1 MSEPITSPPLTLS
14 KADWRLVALI
24 VALLGIALVSHL
36 HILPLRAEEP
46 RRALVA
52 LEMELSGNYISPTIN
67 GVFYYNK
74 PPVYNW
80 LLILFYKIT
89 GSYNEWVV
97 RLPGVISLL
106 LIGLLHF
113 FISRKHIDEQT
124 ALLSALF
131 FVTSADILFYF
142 SLIGEIDL
150 FYTLLVYLQIIAI
163 FHFYRSGQYGRMFVF
178 SYFMAAL
185 GLLTKGLPSLL
196 FQAFTGLALLLSEKR
211 WRLLFSPWHLLGIAV
226 FLLVTGG
233 YFYQYSQYNEVGLL
247 LAKLLSESTERT
259 VMEKGVFEQIQHVFL
274 FPLMLLKILLPYI
287 ILLPFLF
294 HKGMREAVKSQPLL
308 RFTVVFITS
317 NIWVYWLSPG
327 TKDRYL
333 YMFLPFFCT
342 LLAYAWVHFQSA
354 MPVFRKAVVII
365 IGLILGILTVASLAS
380 GFLPQTQVVPNIYFY
395 AFIFTL
401 LFACLFYVWVKKRYS
416 PILLLV
422 LAIVLL
428 RMEFN
433 SVIIPIQLPDFRENA
448 VLPDLEKILEIT
460 QKQPVYL
467 AGNEQTLHVETFG
480 IGGKP
485 LVSADLKQPPTMLFR
500 ISYYLAKET
509 GQIMSFQTELEKD
522 KFYLADK
529 AFTENK
535 PFKLLHEFFEPRNK
549 IIYALFQLE

>member
-1 MSEPITSPPLTLS
+1 MSEPTTPPPLTLS
-14 KADWRLVALI
+14 KADWRLIALI
-24 VALLGIALVSHL
+24 VALLCFALVSHL

-52 LEMELSGNYISPTIN
+52 LEMELSGNFISPTIN

-97 RLPGVISLL
+97 RLPGVFSLL
-106 LIGLLHF
+106 LLGLLHF
-113 FISRKHIDEQT
+113 FIARKHIDEHT

-131 FVTSADILFYF
+131 LVTSADILFYF

-150 FYTLLVYLQIIAI
+150 FYTLLVYMQIIGI

-233 YFYQYSQYNEVGLL
+233 YFYQYSQYNDVGLL

-259 VMEKGVFEQIQHVFL
+259 VMEKGLFEQFQHLVL
-274 FPLMLLKILLPYI
+274 FPLMLLKILSPYI
-287 ILLPFLF
+287 LLLPLLF
-294 HKGMREAVKSQPLL
+294 HKRMWEAVKSQPLL
-308 RFTVVFITS
+308 RFSVVFIVS

-333 YMFLPFFCT
+333 YMFLPFCCT
-342 LLAYAWVHFQSA
+342 LLAYAWVHFHSA
-354 MPVFRKAVVII
+354 MPVFRKRVVNI
-365 IGLILGILTVASLAS
+365 IGLILGILTMASLAS
-380 GFLPQTQVVPNIYFY
+380 GFVSQTQSVRNIQLY
-395 AFIFTL
+395 AVIFAL
-401 LFACLFYVWVKKRYS
+401 MFACLFYVWVKKRYA
-416 PILLLV
+416 PMLLLV

-448 VLPDLEKILEIT
+448 VMPDLEKILEIT
-460 QKQPVYL
+460 QKQPIYL

-485 LVSADLKQPPTMLFR
+485 LVSANLMQPPTMLFR

-509 GQIMSFQTELEKD
+509 GHIMAFHTELEKG
-522 KFYLADK
+522 KYYLADK
-529 AFTENK
+529 TFTENK
-535 PFKLLHEFFEPRNK
+535 PVRLLHEFYEPRNK
-549 IIYALFQLE
+549 INYALFQLE